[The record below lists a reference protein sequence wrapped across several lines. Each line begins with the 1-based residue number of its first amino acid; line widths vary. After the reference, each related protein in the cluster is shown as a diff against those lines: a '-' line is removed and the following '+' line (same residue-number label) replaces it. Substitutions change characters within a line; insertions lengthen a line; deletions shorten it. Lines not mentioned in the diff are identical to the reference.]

1 MEKLK
6 SIQDIWKKYNFI
18 LTTSQKRWGIVIMF
32 MTLIGAVCE
41 TLGVSIILPL
51 VQVMIEPQQ
60 VRINKF
66 AAPYINFFHLDSD
79 AALIWAIGAAVIGVY
94 LVKNLFLFFLSYVRI
109 KYACKVQRELSVE
122 MINSY
127 MKRGYV
133 FFLNTSTGELMRGVS
148 SGISNTY
155 TALYQVFKLL
165 AEMLTVVCICIYI
178 MSTDIIMAVCIIAL
192 ALVCLLIVVLGFQR
206 WVKKCGEIA
215 YKYSALVNTTLLQA
229 FQGIKEI
236 LVMRR
241 QKYFIDTY
249 KDNYIKQQKGTIGQT
264 VASESPAYLIEAV
277 CVSGLIIAV
286 CLKAID
292 ADKAATLVPQLASF
306 AVAAFRILPSLG
318 RISSSFNQ
326 FMFCVPGINDT
337 YNNFKEVRSN
347 DADKNS
353 VMSGNNQKAHGS
365 RKFER
370 KMSVE
375 NITWKYPNTNIN
387 VLEDISLEINKG
399 QSIAF
404 IGKSG
409 AGKTTLADIVLGLL
423 IPQKGMV
430 KIDGV
435 DIADIPE
442 ERSKMVG
449 FVPQNV
455 NLLDDSVRKNVAFG
469 IEDDKIDDALVWKAL
484 EQAQLKDIIE
494 KSEHGL
500 DTMIGERG
508 IRFSGGQRQR
518 FAIAR
523 ALYTDPDI
531 LILDEATSALDTE
544 TETAVMESI
553 NALQGHKT
561 LIIIAHRL
569 TTIRNC
575 DRIYEI
581 VGGKA
586 VERKYEEI
594 ID

>member
-1 MEKLK
+1 MNKLK
-6 SIQDIWKKYNFI
+6 SVKDIWKKYKFI
-18 LTTSQKRWGIVIMF
+18 LTTSQKKWGIVIII

-60 VRINKF
+60 LRANTI
-66 AAPYINFFHLDSD
+66 AAPFINFFQLDSD
-79 AALIWAIGAAVIGVY
+79 AALIWAIGGAVIIVY
-94 LVKNLFLFFLSYVRI
+94 LGKNLFLFFLSYVRV
-109 KYACKVQRELSVE
+109 KYACKIQRELSVE
-122 MINSY
+122 MIDSY

-133 FFLNTSTGELMRGVS
+133 FFLNTSTGELMRGATG
-148 SGISNTY
+148 GISNTY
-155 TALYQVFKLL
+155 MALYQAFKLL
-165 AEMLTVVCICIYI
+165 AEMLTVVCICIFI
-178 MSTDIIMAVCIIAL
+178 MSTDIVMAVCVIAL
-192 ALVCLLIVVLGFQR
+192 ALICLLIVVLGFQR
-206 WVKKCGEIA
+206 WVKRCGEIM
-215 YKYSALVNTTLLQA
+215 YKYSALVNTALLQA

-241 QKYFIDTY
+241 QRYFINIY
-249 KDNYIKQQKGTIGQT
+249 RDNYIKQQKGTIGQT
-264 VASESPAYLIEAV
+264 VATESPAYLIETI
-277 CVSGLIIAV
+277 CVAGLVIAV
-286 CLKAID
+286 CFKAID
-292 ADKAATLVPQLASF
+292 ADNAATLVPQLASF

-318 RISSSFNQ
+318 RISSNFNQ

-337 YNNFKEVRSN
+337 YNNFKEVRGNIS
-347 DADKNS
+347 DKS
-353 VMSGNNQKAHGS
+353 ETILESSQEEQD
-365 RKFER
+365 RRTFE
-370 KMSVE
+370 KKISIE
-375 NITWKYPNTNIN
+375 NVTWKYPNTNIN

-404 IGKSG
+404 VGKSG

-423 IPQKGMV
+423 IPQKGEV

-435 DIADIPE
+435 DIAEIPE
-442 ERSKMVG
+442 ARSHMVG

-455 NLLDDSVRKNVAFG
+455 NLLDDTVRKNVAFG
-469 IEDDKIDDALVWKAL
+469 IEDSKIDDALVWKAL

-523 ALYTDPDI
+523 ALYTEPDI

-575 DRIYEI
+575 DKIYEI

-594 ID
+594 S